1 MPSIKAFV
9 AKLYAAR
16 IYNKINKWA
25 SSPIST
31 QERVFQSLI
40 SDASSTQFGR
50 DHNFK
55 NITTHEDFVKHVP
68 VRDYEALKPYV
79 EKVVKGEED
88 VLWKGKPLYF
98 AKTSG
103 TTSGAKYIPITKE
116 SMPGHIEAA
125 KNAIL
130 LYIHQTGNSKIVTG
144 NMIFLQG
151 SPVLETKMGFNLDVC
166 QGL

>member
-16 IYNKINKWA
+16 IYNKINRWA
-25 SSPIST
+25 SNPIST

-40 SDASSTQFGR
+40 SDASSTQFGK

-55 NITTHEDFVKHVP
+55 DITTHEDFVKHVP

-79 EKVVKGEED
+79 EKVVRGEED
-88 VLWKGKPLYF
+88 ILWTGKPLYF

-103 TTSGAKYIPITKE
+103 TT
-116 SMPGHIEAA
+116 
-125 KNAIL
+125 
-130 LYIHQTGNSKIVTG
+130 
-144 NMIFLQG
+144 
-151 SPVLETKMGFNLDVC
+151 
-166 QGL
+166 